1 MRLKISLLAVLLF
14 NTFGF
19 AQTYFPTAHGWES
32 KSPKEFNVKVE
43 VLEKAIDFAQSNE
56 YSGDRD
62 LRIAILKGFA
72 REPYHQILG
81 PTKKRGGPAGIILKN
96 GFQIASWGDPHRVDM
111 TFSVTKSYLST
122 VAGLAVDQG
131 YFNPEDLVA
140 NTLWDTT
147 FDGVHNQQI
156 TWEHLLNQSSDWSGT
171 LWGGHDWADRPPR
184 EGSIDDWKNRT
195 YHKPG
200 THFEYN
206 DIRVN
211 LLAYSLLQV
220 WRKPLAQILKEH
232 IMDPIG
238 ASTTWRW
245 YGYKNSWVELN
256 GMRMQSVSGGGHS
269 GGGLFINTEDH
280 ARFGLLFLNEGNW
293 NGKQLISTSWI
304 KKAIAPSPAQ
314 LNYGYMWWL
323 NKKGTSRYWEGV
335 PENVYYAAGFGGNF
349 IVIIPDE
356 AMIIVTRWLEP
367 SQMGTFVKQVL
378 DAIP

>member
-245 YGYKNSWVELN
+245 YGYKNSWVELD